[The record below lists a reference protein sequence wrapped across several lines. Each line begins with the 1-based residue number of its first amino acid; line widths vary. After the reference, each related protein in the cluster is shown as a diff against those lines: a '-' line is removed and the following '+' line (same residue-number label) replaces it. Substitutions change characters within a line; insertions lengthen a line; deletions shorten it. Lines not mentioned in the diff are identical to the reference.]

1 MIRLVTCSIIMVR
14 EVPNMI
20 MENIHVLKQFIRYN
34 LFDILQS
41 MVEKNKDYGYLR
53 N

>member
-20 MENIHVLKQFIRYN
+20 MENIHVLKQFI
-34 LFDILQS
+34 S